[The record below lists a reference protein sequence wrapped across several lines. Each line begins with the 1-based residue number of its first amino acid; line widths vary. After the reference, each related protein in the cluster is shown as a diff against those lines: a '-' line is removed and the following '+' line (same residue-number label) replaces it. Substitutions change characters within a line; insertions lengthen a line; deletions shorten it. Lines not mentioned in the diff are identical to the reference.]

1 MPAVP
6 LQVPEGLAPSH
17 TKVAESHGGKD
28 QPSSSPLAESLPEK
42 RMLRSLGYS
51 NLYLSLVVASW

>member
-6 LQVPEGLAPSH
+6 LQVPEGLVPSH
-17 TKVAESHGGKD
+17 MKVAQSHGGKD
-28 QPSSSPLAESLPEK
+28 QPSSSPLAEPLTGK

-51 NLYLSLVVASW
+51 NLYLSLVVVSW